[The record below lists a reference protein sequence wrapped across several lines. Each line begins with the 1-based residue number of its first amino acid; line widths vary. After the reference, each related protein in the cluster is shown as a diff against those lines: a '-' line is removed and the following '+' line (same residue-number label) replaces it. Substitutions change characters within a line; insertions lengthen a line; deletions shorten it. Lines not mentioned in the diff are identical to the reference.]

1 MATNNLSGEESEVE
15 DFSWRFLTVCEE
27 GSKVKKV
34 GFSATVFADD
44 EWLPVRNLSRPKDG
58 QDTKSVT
65 VVFSKT
71 ITNKGNTLKGKD
83 NKFTATLQEYLSSGS
98 TSWAKLENISHVD
111 NFVAKFNEVQ
121 RSETRQE
128 SDDSYGEELQNPSC
142 DTYKF
147 IGTPDPKKR
156 VGVITP
162 KAGHSKGS
170 RNTAKIK
177 TTDRISKRP
186 PSPGSLSDSDSE
198 DDTSVKQSK
207 KKKCASTRTS
217 HSSSSSKKDF
227 RTEVELL
234 RNKHPDLENA
244 ADDQVLNKTESW
256 WRKQHV
262 PAVTGL
268 DARAINSS
276 RGVHLTVATLSK
288 RCYRM
293 AVGVMNKWAKGTYHR
308 QPTTAVTQTLFYCL
322 VGLKDEQDVFNV
334 LQEFHIGSLKSKK
347 EFDQKVNG
355 IKLSKQ
361 GGDACQLLRAEKQR
375 LCETVRNLTEEKT
388 AAEAEN
394 QRLSEEIDNLKKEL
408 DKSKKDLDKYQKDK
422 GQGEDAEKQR
432 LCETVRN
439 LTEEKTAAEAENQRL
454 SGEIDNLKKELDKS
468 KKDLDKYQKDKEPH
482 EATEPAPKS
491 RKTLHNWEGKTITM
505 GKMVAVVYSSP
516 RQVYYGRVADIAE
529 REGEQVVMVDFF
541 KKARK
546 SLVAN
551 GEREPVP
558 PTFILD
564 TDVQVVKN
572 GETLSLSQG
581 EDGRLKKKETQFW
594 ATGRSP

>member
-1 MATNNLSGEESEVE
+1 
-15 DFSWRFLTVCEE
+15 
-27 GSKVKKV
+27 
-34 GFSATVFADD
+34 
-44 EWLPVRNLSRPKDG
+44 
-58 QDTKSVT
+58 
-65 VVFSKT
+65 
-71 ITNKGNTLKGKD
+71 
-83 NKFTATLQEYLSSGS
+83 
-98 TSWAKLENISHVD
+98 
-111 NFVAKFNEVQ
+111 
-121 RSETRQE
+121 
-128 SDDSYGEELQNPSC
+128 
-142 DTYKF
+142 
-147 IGTPDPKKR
+147 
-156 VGVITP
+156 
-162 KAGHSKGS
+162 
-170 RNTAKIK
+170 
-177 TTDRISKRP
+177 
-186 PSPGSLSDSDSE
+186 
-198 DDTSVKQSK
+198 
-207 KKKCASTRTS
+207 
-217 HSSSSSKKDF
+217 
-227 RTEVELL
+227 
-234 RNKHPDLENA
+234 
-244 ADDQVLNKTESW
+244 
-256 WRKQHV
+256 
-262 PAVTGL
+262 
-268 DARAINSS
+268 
-276 RGVHLTVATLSK
+276 
-288 RCYRM
+288 M
-293 AVGVMNKWAKGTYHR
+293 AVGVMNKWAKGTYQR

-334 LQEFHIGSLKSKK
+334 LQEFHNGCLKSKK

-361 GGDACQLLRAEKQR
+361 GGDACQLLH
-375 LCETVRNLTEEKT
+375 
-388 AAEAEN
+388 
-394 QRLSEEIDNLKKEL
+394 
-408 DKSKKDLDKYQKDK
+408 
-422 GQGEDAEKQR
+422 AEKQR

-516 RQVYYGRVADIAE
+516 HQVYYGQVADIAE

-551 GEREPVP
+551 GERQPVP

-594 ATGRSP
+594 ATGKSP